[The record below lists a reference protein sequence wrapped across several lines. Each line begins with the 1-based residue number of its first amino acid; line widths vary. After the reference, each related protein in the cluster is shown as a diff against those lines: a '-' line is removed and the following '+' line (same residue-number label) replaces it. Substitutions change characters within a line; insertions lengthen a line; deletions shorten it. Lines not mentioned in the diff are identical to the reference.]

1 MPLTR
6 DEAEK
11 VAGNIA
17 DEYGFRDVRRR
28 AFIESAMS
36 IFETASEDDEPDPE
50 AISLLADP
58 VADRALDDWMHIV
71 WARRP
76 TIN

>member
-1 MPLTR
+1 MALTR
-6 DEAEK
+6 SEAEK
-11 VAGNIA
+11 TAGKIA
-17 DEYGFRDVRRR
+17 DEYGFREVRRR
-28 AFIESAMS
+28 VFIESAMS
-36 IFETASEDDEPDPE
+36 IFDTASEDTEPDPE

-71 WARRP
+71 WAKRR